1 MEKRAA
7 VAQERF
13 AFAGS
18 ELQLKAHK
26 VRVRS
31 RSGEVLPSKSE
42 ICAMSVGTFRVHSR
56 TKSGLDRGICVV
68 AAASDPIKSS

>member
-18 ELQLKAHK
+18 EPQLKLISSL
-26 VRVRS
+26 RS
-31 RSGEVLPSKSE
+31 RSGEVLLSKSE
-42 ICAMSVGTFRVHSR
+42 ICAMSVGTLRVHSR
-56 TKSGLDRGICVV
+56 TKAGLDRGKCVV
-68 AAASDPIKSS
+68 AAASDPIKSF